1 MYYEDQTERM
11 KTRRVWRYRANNNK
25 RAVVRPVVGSGTTGR
40 HNDTADTKR
49 TETYGK
55 KTPRESGKKE
65 KVKGLHKYT

>member
-40 HNDTADTKR
+40 NNDTADTKR